1 MILDRLC
8 NESSYKSLI
17 IANIKIK
24 NQSEERDN
32 SINDGKQ

>member
-1 MILDRLC
+1 MILDRLY

-17 IANIKIK
+17 ITNIKIK

>member
-1 MILDRLC
+1 MTLDRSC
-8 NESSYKSLI
+8 NEFAYKSLI

-32 SINDGKQ
+32 TV